1 MTEYARRKPCGQVF
15 GRGFDCRQLHQCA
28 APRLIACGAVNFFAA
43 FLEGAV
49 ILDIGLF
56 IIPAVP
62 LAIGLL
68 SILVLGKIHAKAAS
82 IVYYIALGL
91 SVISCLLG
99 LWGNLW
105 LAAWNSD
112 ELLVKHLDI
121 AGVIV
126 MGIQLALLIFYRK
139 NVKARRI
146 LGLTILATPLLFVM
160 LTYFVGDLL
169 GVEIRDD

>member
-1 MTEYARRKPCGQVF
+1 MDF
-15 GRGFDCRQLHQCA
+15 
-28 APRLIACGAVNFFAA
+28 
-43 FLEGAV
+43 
-49 ILDIGLF
+49 GLF
-56 IIPAVP
+56 ILPAVP

-68 SILVLGKIHAKAAS
+68 SILVLGKINVKAAS

-112 ELLVKHLDI
+112 EPLVKHLDI
-121 AGVIV
+121 AGIIV
-126 MGIQLALLIFYRK
+126 MGIQLVLLIIYRK

-146 LGLTILATPLLFVM
+146 LGLTILATPLLFVF
-160 LTYFVGDLL
+160 LTYFVGELL
-169 GVEIRDD
+169 GVEVVDD